1 MIQPLLTWI
10 LQSIDRAGIVYC
22 VLRDAHRREELDGG
36 GGEVDVLVLAQQLD
50 HLAQL
55 LAQHGFVRLP
65 TWGQAP
71 HHFFVYYDVPTDCWL
86 KLDVISDIRFGRRLR
101 VFRTSLAADC
111 LAYRE
116 RIDGIYV
123 ASPEDELV
131 TLLLHCLLDK
141 GQFAADRCR
150 RLGELMQCIR
160 RPHHIASQIARY
172 WPGLSWEWI
181 ASAVNRG
188 DWDALLATRPIAAG
202 ALARH
207 DSRIGVARLVRAS
220 ALRKMARYV
229 RLVRPYAP
237 GIALLAPDGA
247 GKSTTANQLRTHFFV
262 PVDSVYMGLYSG
274 RDGLQGRRRV
284 RGLSGL
290 GLLFLQWQRYLRARA
305 HQSHN
310 HAVIFDRY
318 TYDAL
323 LPAVAASRLA
333 RTRRW
338 ILARACP
345 APDLVVVLDAP
356 GELLFARK
364 REHTARALERQR
376 QAYLH
381 LHTVLPSSVVID
393 ATREPEQVR
402 RTVTALLWNQFQKRL
417 AHSRSH

>member
-1 MIQPLLTWI
+1 MIQSLLTLI

-22 VLRDAHRREELDGG
+22 VLRDAHRCEELDG

-50 HLAQL
+50 HLARL
-55 LAQHGFVRLP
+55 LAQRGFVRLP

-71 HHFFVYYDVPTDCWL
+71 HHFFVYYDVATDCWL
-86 KLDVISDIRFGRRLR
+86 KLDVVSDIRFGRRLR

-116 RIDGIYV
+116 PSDGIYV

-141 GQFAADRCR
+141 GQFAEDKCR
-150 RLGELMQCIR
+150 RLGELVQRIR
-160 RPHHIASQIARY
+160 RPHYVTAQIARY
-172 WPGLSWEWI
+172 WPGLSWGWI
-181 ASAVNRG
+181 ASAVAHG
-188 DWDALLATRPIAAG
+188 EWEALLATRPIVAG
-202 ALARH
+202 ALAQH
-207 DSRIGVARLVRAS
+207 HSRIGIARLVRAS
-220 ALRKMARYV
+220 ALRKIAHYV
-229 RLVRPYAP
+229 RLVKPYAP

-247 GKSTTANQLRTHFFV
+247 GKSTIANQLRTHFFF

-274 RDGLQGRRRV
+274 PGRAHGRL

-290 GLLFLQWQRYLRARA
+290 RLIVLQWQRYLRARG
-305 HQSHN
+305 HQAQN

-323 LPAVAASRLA
+323 LPAASASRLA

-356 GELLFARK
+356 GDLLFSRKKEHSARV
-364 REHTARALERQR
+364 LEQQR

-381 LHTVLPSSVVID
+381 LQAVLPSSVVVD
-393 ATREPEQVR
+393 ATRKPEQVR

-417 AHSRSH
+417 AH